1 MTRLRA
7 EVNDSYK
14 VDEETLKSLEGVL
27 GLIKEQNSYQVI
39 LGPGKA
45 KKVTDEAIEYFQ
57 LKDGQEINWQENKKY
72 KNLSKIEYYYLRSQ
86 ANR

>member
-45 KKVTDEAIEYFQ
+45 QKVTDEAIEYFQ
-57 LKDGQEINWQENKKY
+57 FKKDGQRNQVAGK
-72 KNLSKIEYYYLRSQ
+72 
-86 ANR
+86 